1 MSWLAKVEF
10 FLVSELLVHEDG
22 FPVVEQT
29 HAHTHARTHARARV
43 HARAHTHI

>member
-29 HAHTHARTHARARV
+29 HAHTHARTRTRAC
-43 HARAHTHI
+43 ARAHTH